1 MISAH
6 YSNIIKFKRDREQ
19 FGFWGKDLAKQQNL
33 GKRLR
38 ISVNSTLGDF
48 LTVSFNF

>member
-6 YSNIIKFKRDREQ
+6 CSNIMKFKRDRGPQ

-33 GKRLR
+33 GKRQ
-38 ISVNSTLGDF
+38 DF
-48 LTVSFNF
+48 SQQYAW